1 MPRWARMH
9 RARKPSL
16 HEEPKPARIRTQ
28 HASESARERA
38 VRVFVS
44 STFRDM
50 QVERDELV
58 KRVFPQ
64 LRKLCD
70 RRGVSWGEVDLR
82 WGITD
87 EQRAEG
93 RVLPVCLEE
102 IRRCRPFFIGLL
114 GERYGWVPDAIDPEL
129 TGREPWLEGQ
139 AGTSV
144 TELEI
149 LHGVLNEPEIAEHS
163 FFYLRE
169 PGYVASLPQERQS
182 AFREAG
188 EGAEQRREKLAA
200 LKARIRSS
208 GLPVHDY
215 ASPQS
220 AGARILKDLT
230 SVIDRLYPAGSEPD
244 PLQREAAEHEAFA
257 RSRTGVYIGSTAYFE
272 GHSTPTPR
280 ATVRRWSFSG
290 SPDLASQP
298 CSPTASATAA
308 PTQITRW

>member
-114 GERYGWVPDAIDPEL
+114 GGRYGWVPDAIDPEL

-139 AGTSV
+139 AGHSV

-149 LHGVLNEPEIAEHS
+149 LHGVLNDPEMAEHS
-163 FFYLRE
+163 YFYLRD
-169 PGYVASLPQERQS
+169 PGYVARCRNSNSRPFGRQGRPGRTAAERS
-182 AFREAG
+182 WPHSR
-188 EGAEQRREKLAA
+188 
-200 LKARIRSS
+200 
-208 GLPVHDY
+208 P
-215 ASPQS
+215 
-220 AGARILKDLT
+220 
-230 SVIDRLYPAGSEPD
+230 GSE
-244 PLQREAAEHEAFA
+244 AAGG
-257 RSRTGVYIGSTAYFE
+257 R
-272 GHSTPTPR
+272 
-280 ATVRRWSFSG
+280 
-290 SPDLASQP
+290 
-298 CSPTASATAA
+298 SATIPARRLRA
-308 PTQITRW
+308 R